1 MHSDLYQELSN
12 STKEF
17 YNSLSRDM
25 QIYQLQ
31 YRQAMLNRKLNLGLE
46 VEQLVSVAYIVREIV
61 QFVLELDRQFSKRMS
76 DLLGKSINY
85 TTKDNHY
92 CLDMVKALNG
102 LFSVLKVPGD
112 LRTNQTDMA
121 FRVFKKQIKFSG
133 DMIYISMALDL
144 ISFVAVLILCYK
156 YIRLKNQK
164 ENEYYTD
171 YRHNNLVLRIYKP
184 EFEYQAIGK
193 VPIDKILDR
202 GTFSQFYLWA
212 LIEL

>member
-1 MHSDLYQELSN
+1 MILAVIS
-12 STKEF
+12 
-17 YNSLSRDM
+17 
-25 QIYQLQ
+25 IILQ
-31 YRQAMLNRKLNLGLE
+31 A
-46 VEQLVSVAYIVREIV
+46 
-61 QFVLELDRQFSKRMS
+61 
-76 DLLGKSINY
+76 
-85 TTKDNHY
+85 
-92 CLDMVKALNG
+92 
-102 LFSVLKVPGD
+102 
-112 LRTNQTDMA
+112 
-121 FRVFKKQIKFSG
+121 
-133 DMIYISMALDL
+133 

-156 YIRLKNQK
+156 YVRLKNQK